1 MKHKIPFLIL
11 LCLFL
16 GSSHV
21 QAVDV
26 ALTPLIGKRGEVI
39 TVEYRSGAKTVG
51 LAPDSSPAGIG
62 LRLPNEVFKPLQFHQ
77 KNKQG
82 KAIILSVAKYG
93 DLNFR
98 LILEQITPNLIQ
110 RTLEVTAIKAGK
122 FAAKFDFFPAMDGEY
137 SSFTKIENEKI
148 LYDTYGGSPEY
159 KTTKGQTF
167 PVAMMKSNDR
177 VYGVIAD
184 SPGQW
189 ENRCLVL
196 IDPTNK
202 QLSVMNGD
210 GRDPYEL
217 KITYDEPGAYTYQM
231 DGWQSLAA
239 GETRKY
245 TSWVFAENATN
256 HYQSQL
262 AAHLALANGK
272 GWNNSA
278 IEAIMRNT
286 SYYLMRRNL
295 MRTESKYIFISGIG
309 YGWKQWVSD
318 GFYASVVMNE
328 PEKIAEAYRGV
339 FEKRIGYED
348 NAQYYLFWSALAK
361 RAGGKLNDE
370 LVKKSF
376 AFIRKHEK
384 NGIYY
389 PPPVPNA
396 DPPTGFKTYMD
407 KLPYDNDDAPS
418 SNQGFHCGALM
429 AAQELGLGVTE
440 EDIQRA
446 ITGFRSMYN
455 DKLKFMPTSL
465 KKQEILGQ
473 DTLYGEA
480 VTYAIFGRK
489 LLTDEQVQGH
499 LRTTLKVMSPY
510 GMRVI
515 SKADGSLLEG
525 HDGHY
530 VWGGS
535 WFLCD
540 AANYLVGE
548 LHGVPKAEI
557 DQHLIDRIAIELQ
570 TVPAFNEC
578 INTVT
583 GKPYG
588 HILYSWNSGYWWL
601 RNEFRKRLKQT
612 GIDPVAEAVDRKLNV
627 VRDRKNGLR
636 INND

>member
-239 GETRKY
+239 GETRS
-245 TSWVFAENATN
+245 T
-256 HYQSQL
+256 
-262 AAHLALANGK
+262 
-272 GWNNSA
+272 
-278 IEAIMRNT
+278 I
-286 SYYLMRRNL
+286 
-295 MRTESKYIFISGIG
+295 
-309 YGWKQWVSD
+309 
-318 GFYASVVMNE
+318 
-328 PEKIAEAYRGV
+328 
-339 FEKRIGYED
+339 
-348 NAQYYLFWSALAK
+348 
-361 RAGGKLNDE
+361 
-370 LVKKSF
+370 
-376 AFIRKHEK
+376 
-384 NGIYY
+384 
-389 PPPVPNA
+389 
-396 DPPTGFKTYMD
+396 
-407 KLPYDNDDAPS
+407 
-418 SNQGFHCGALM
+418 
-429 AAQELGLGVTE
+429 
-440 EDIQRA
+440 
-446 ITGFRSMYN
+446 
-455 DKLKFMPTSL
+455 
-465 KKQEILGQ
+465 
-473 DTLYGEA
+473 
-480 VTYAIFGRK
+480 
-489 LLTDEQVQGH
+489 
-499 LRTTLKVMSPY
+499 
-510 GMRVI
+510 
-515 SKADGSLLEG
+515 
-525 HDGHY
+525 
-530 VWGGS
+530 
-535 WFLCD
+535 
-540 AANYLVGE
+540 
-548 LHGVPKAEI
+548 
-557 DQHLIDRIAIELQ
+557 
-570 TVPAFNEC
+570 
-578 INTVT
+578 
-583 GKPYG
+583 
-588 HILYSWNSGYWWL
+588 
-601 RNEFRKRLKQT
+601 
-612 GIDPVAEAVDRKLNV
+612 
-627 VRDRKNGLR
+627 
-636 INND
+636 

>member
-1 MKHKIPFLIL
+1 MTHPKPFLL
-11 LCLFL
+11 LLPLFL
-16 GSSHV
+16 LTIAL
-21 QAVDV
+21 QAADPE
-26 ALTPLIGKRGEVI
+26 LTPLVSKRGEVL
-39 TVEYRSGAKTVG
+39 TVEYRSGKQTVG
-51 LAPDSSPAGIG
+51 LAPDVAPAGVE
-62 LRLPNEVFKPLQFHQ
+62 LRLLGEDFKPLQFQQ
-77 KNKQG
+77 KSKQG
-82 KAIILSVAKYG
+82 KAIILSSAKYG

-98 LILEQITPNLIQ
+98 LILEQISPNLIQ
-110 RTLEVTAIKAGK
+110 RTLEVSATKASK
-122 FAAKFDFFPAMDGEY
+122 FATKFAFFPALEGDY
-137 SSFTKIENEKI
+137 ASFSQVEKEKI
-148 LYDTYGGSPEY
+148 LYNTYGGSPEY
-159 KTTKGQTF
+159 KETKGQTF
-167 PVAMMKSNDR
+167 PVAMIRSNDR
-177 VYGVIAD
+177 VYGVVGD

-189 ENRCLVL
+189 ENRCLIL
-196 IDPTNK
+196 IDPNGK
-202 QLSVMNGD
+202 QLAVMNGD
-210 GRDPYEL
+210 GREPYEL
-217 KITYDEPGAYTYQM
+217 KIKYDDPGAYTYQM

-239 GETRKY
+239 GEARKY
-245 TSWVFAENATN
+245 TTWIFAERTTN

-272 GWNNSA
+272 GWNGSA
-278 IEAIMRNT
+278 LEAMMRNT
-286 SYYLMRRNL
+286 SYLLMRRNL
-295 MRTESKYIFISGIG
+295 MRNESKYIFISGIG

-318 GFYASVVMNE
+318 SFYASIVVDDS
-328 PEKIAEAYRGV
+328 EKLAESYRGI

-348 NAQYYLFWSALAK
+348 NAQYYLIWSALAK

-370 LVKKSF
+370 LVKKSYEF
-376 AFIRKHEK
+376 LRKHEK

-389 PPPVPNA
+389 PPAVPNA

-407 KLPYDNDDAPS
+407 KLPYDNDDAPA

-429 AAQELGLGVTE
+429 AAKELGLGIAD
-440 EDIQRA
+440 EDIERA
-446 ITGFRSMYN
+446 IAGYRSMYN

-480 VTYAIFGRK
+480 LTFAVFGRK

-540 AANYLVGE
+540 AANYLVAE
-548 LHGVPKAEI
+548 LHGVPQAEI
-557 DQHLIDRIAIELQ
+557 NQHLVDRIMLELQ

-588 HILYSWNSGYWWL
+588 HILYSWNSSYWWM

-627 VRDRKNGLR
+627 ARDRKNGLR
-636 INND
+636 LRQN